1 MKPRLYFR
9 TIAIAEAITWTLL
22 IAGMILKYGLDAGD
36 IWVRIGGSIH
46 GFVFIAY
53 AMSVVLVGVNQ
64 RWKPGLIVL
73 GVITAV
79 VPYATIPFDIW
90 LDRTGRLDGPWRREA
105 TSDPRDSRWTDR
117 LLRWMLNHP
126 VILIAIFVVALVAI
140 FAALLIAGP
149 PIPKS

>member
-1 MKPRLYFR
+1 VTPRLFFR
-9 TIAIAEAITWTLL
+9 TVAIAEAITWTLL

-53 AMSVVLVGVNQ
+53 AMSSVLIGVNQ

-73 GVITAV
+73 GVVTAV
-79 VPYATIPFDIW
+79 IPYATIPFDIW
-90 LDRTGRLDGPWRREA
+90 LDRSGRLDGPWRRVA
-105 TSDPRDSRWTDR
+105 GDDPRDAHWINR

-126 VILIAIFVVALVAI
+126 VILILIFVVALVAI

-149 PIPKS
+149 PVPKG